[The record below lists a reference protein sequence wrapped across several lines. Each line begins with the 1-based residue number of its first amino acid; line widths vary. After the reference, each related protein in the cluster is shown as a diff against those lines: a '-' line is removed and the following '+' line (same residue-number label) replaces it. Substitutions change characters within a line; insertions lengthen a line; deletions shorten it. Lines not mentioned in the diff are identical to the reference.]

1 MNKTRFS
8 SWLMII
14 IFIGSFFSLSAIGET
29 NNLYVDDLPESGG
42 TLFVDNTTFLRI
54 NRSDTA
60 TVDNITIQGPGDEII
75 VFHIVVDGELSL
87 DNVITCDNISLGV
100 TTTDNGTITGNN
112 TIIDTNNVRSFSLK
126 NYGVV
131 DFLNFVRETY
141 SGFTYIENYGTLT
154 ATNILF
160 KDQNDGTFILNRGD
174 LIFNN
179 ANVVANG
186 ALAFFE
192 ITNYANMTFNNSNWD
207 VNYGGEINLDSE
219 NGNLNV
225 NYGGCDVSGWSHGKQ
240 STVTIT
246 DGDSTWKK
254 FWIGNRN
261 GLINYTNQGKV
272 NMSDVTVNT
281 YYNSNDEETNFRNN
295 NKLILENFT
304 LRGTGFSYVNNTG
317 DLKLIKGYFNSS
329 GSINI
334 ENTGVLTA
342 ENWNVK
348 TYGENSTVR
357 ITNKNNF
364 MFNIPFIKGTTLE
377 ELTSIGLDGK
387 NFTQSAGGV
396 TTVINSGSITTQNSL
411 DDTSS
416 HSNNNQ
422 ETNDG
427 STDQFPLYFLLIP
440 IILIIL
446 VILFMV
452 MKKKKGQ

>member
-1 MNKTRFS
+1 MNKTKWS

-14 IFIGSFFSLSAIGET
+14 IFIGSFFSVSAMGET
-29 NNLYVDDLPESGG
+29 NNVYVDDIPESGG

-54 NRSDTA
+54 NQSDTA

-75 VFHIVVDGELSL
+75 VLHIVVDGKLSL

-112 TIIDTNNVRSFSLK
+112 TIINTNNARSFSLK
-126 NYGVV
+126 NYGVM

-141 SGFTYIENYGTLT
+141 SGFTIIENYGVLT
-154 ATNILF
+154 AKNIRF
-160 KDQNDGTFILNRGD
+160 KDQDDGTFILNQGVINFD
-174 LIFNN
+174 NPAFI
-179 ANVVANG
+179 ANG
-186 ALAFFE
+186 ALAIFE
-192 ITNYANMTFNNSNWD
+192 ITNNGNMTFNNSNWD
-207 VNYGGEINLDSE
+207 VNYGGEINLNSQ
-219 NGNLNV
+219 NGELNV
-225 NYGGCDVSGWSHGKQ
+225 NYGGCDVSGWSHGQQ
-240 STVTIT
+240 SKVTIT
-246 DGDSTWKK
+246 DGNSTWKK

-261 GLINYTNQGKV
+261 GFIDYTNQEKV
-272 NMSDVTVNT
+272 NMTNVTVKT
-281 YYNSNDEETNFRNN
+281 DYSGETNFRNN

-304 LRGTGFSYVNNTG
+304 LIGTGFSYVNNTG

-329 GSINI
+329 GSINL
-334 ENTGVLTA
+334 ENTGVLTS

-348 TYGENSTVR
+348 TYGKNSSVR

-364 MFNIPFIKGTTLE
+364 MFNIPFIKGTTIE
-377 ELTSIGLDGK
+377 ELTSIGLEGK

-411 DDTSS
+411 DDNSS